1 MRKSISLLL
10 CISLFF
16 CFSLKLSAQS
26 IEEELDQA
34 ELLKQFIGTWEA
46 ETGKDS
52 VSVLLFTP
60 INNGLH
66 VLQEDKAN
74 GETYVTYKGVFGLS
88 DDKQMILGA
97 APAPD
102 GTMIIDYGKFETKNK
117 YKNDRYFGN
126 TSHVSQMLEW
136 EFLTPGSFVIRAKW
150 RGIGMTWPKDWVER
164 FTFNKID

>member
-1 MRKSISLLL
+1 
-10 CISLFF
+10 
-16 CFSLKLSAQS
+16 
-26 IEEELDQA
+26 
-34 ELLKQFIGTWEA
+34 
-46 ETGKDS
+46 
-52 VSVLLFTP
+52 
-60 INNGLH
+60 
-66 VLQEDKAN
+66 
-74 GETYVTYKGVFGLS
+74 
-88 DDKQMILGA
+88 MILAA

-150 RGIGMTWPKDWVER
+150 RGNGMTWPEDWVEW

>member
-10 CISLFF
+10 CLSLLS
-16 CFSLKLSAQS
+16 CLSLKLHSQSA
-26 IEEELDQA
+26 EEELDQV

-74 GETYVTYKGVFGLS
+74 GETYVTYRGVFGLS
-88 DDKQMILGA
+88 DDKQMILA
-97 APAPD
+97 AALAPD

-136 EFLTPGSFVIRAKW
+136 EFLTPGSFVIRGKG
-150 RGIGMTWPKDWVER
+150 RGNGMTWPEDWVEW

>member
-1 MRKSISLLL
+1 MRKSINI
-10 CISLFF
+10 CLFLALA
-16 CFSLKLSAQS
+16 FSLSLNISAQS
-26 IEEELDQA
+26 TEKELDQV
-34 ELLKQFIGTWEA
+34 ELMKQFIGTWEA

-52 VSVLLFTP
+52 VTVLLFTP

-66 VLQEDKAN
+66 ILQEDKAN
-74 GETYVTYKGVFGLS
+74 EETYVTYKGVFGLS
-88 DDKQMILGA
+88 DDKQMIFGA

-117 YKNDRYFGN
+117 YKIDRYLGN
-126 TSHVSQMLEW
+126 TSHVAQMLEW

-150 RGIGMTWPKDWVER
+150 RGNGMTWSEDWVEW